1 MSWLALPPSGH
12 PRNPGT
18 WGWSGQRQAPNYR
31 STLWSEGTSPMGP
44 SRKMASAPALD
55 IGPTKTVP
63 AASTGRP
70 EEAPTSATSRRA
82 ADPPFGTPTRATS
95 RCQRLPVAGPGHAP
109 APDLGCPLGSH
120 RCHVSL
126 GLQGPITGVWE
137 LPGVQP
143 QALGGGHS
151 GPLRGWAEHPPH
163 GCSGGPPQPLPF
175 RHETTGKGSPSLG
188 TWGRGS
194 PGGGA
199 GPGPPA
205 RCLPPSCHF
214 WKENVPQSVTGAVA
228 GSGQGDRRGRSLPPQ
243 LPARQ
248 PRRGTGQSTSF

>member
-163 GCSGGPPQPLPF
+163 GCSGGGHRSLLPLGMKLQ
-175 RHETTGKGSPSLG
+175 GKGAPPWARGDAVPQEAGLG
-188 TWGRGS
+188 Q
-194 PGGGA
+194 
-199 GPGPPA
+199 GPPRGA
-205 RCLPPSCHF
+205 FLRAATSGKRMCL
-214 WKENVPQSVTGAVA
+214 KV
-228 GSGQGDRRGRSLPPQ
+228 
-243 LPARQ
+243 
-248 PRRGTGQSTSF
+248 